1 MRDLPPFAE
10 FAYPGPL
17 RDLLVAAILSGKKT
31 ATTGLV
37 AGLEVEGDPMPEAGQ
52 RETVIDSDGVPVA
65 IIELERVE
73 FMRLAE
79 VGLDVA
85 LAEGEDYDSVE
96 GWRAAHEEFWEEYLV
111 ELRAAPGFEDLT
123 ITDDTPVYV
132 EWFRLVEIL
141 SR

>member
-1 MRDLPPFAE
+1 M
-10 FAYPGPL
+10 
-17 RDLLVAAILSGKKT
+17 
-31 ATTGLV
+31 
-37 AGLEVEGDPMPEAGQ
+37 
-52 RETVIDSDGVPVA
+52 IDSDGVPVA

-111 ELRAAPGFEDLT
+111 ELRAAPA
-123 ITDDTPVYV
+123 
-132 EWFRLVEIL
+132 
-141 SR
+141 SRI